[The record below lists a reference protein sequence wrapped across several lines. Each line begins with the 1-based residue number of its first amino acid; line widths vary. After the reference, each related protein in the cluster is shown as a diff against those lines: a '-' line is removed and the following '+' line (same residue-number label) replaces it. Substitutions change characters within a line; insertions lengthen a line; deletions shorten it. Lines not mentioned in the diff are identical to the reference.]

1 MGSENIYKP
10 WPLLAV
16 RCRLYLRRGTE
27 GRIDLL
33 PDWRELMKRIATL
46 KTTVALMFN
55 LGVASVYAQHV
66 PLTLS
71 FSGYCCVHTDQP
83 AARRSCV
90 RVQYRRERYARSI
103 HLSYCRSQLAAR
115 RLPGQSPSLL
125 RWCRCISR
133 FEDGSLL
140 MVNLTQ
146 GSDCLQFTSTGP
158 VAHCTRTFQITGG
171 TGRLKCVRRHNCF
184 DRDGPGGVVRRLQ

>member
-1 MGSENIYKP
+1 
-10 WPLLAV
+10 
-16 RCRLYLRRGTE
+16 
-27 GRIDLL
+27 
-33 PDWRELMKRIATL
+33 MKRIATL
-46 KTTVALMFN
+46 KTTVALMLN

-71 FSGYCCVHTDQP
+71 FSGTAVSSTINLQP
-83 AARRSCV
+83 GAVASEYNIVGSGTLGTFTFRTVEASSVPPGACPGINHS
-90 RVQYRRERYARSI
+90 YAG
-103 HLSYCRSQLAAR
+103 A
-115 RLPGQSPSLL
+115 GVF
-125 RWCRCISR
+125 R

-171 TGRLKCVRRHNCF
+171 TGRFKNASGGTIALTETVLAVLFDASSNPVLFAATGEMTGAVSGVAMAVESQDVR
-184 DRDGPGGVVRRLQ
+184 Q